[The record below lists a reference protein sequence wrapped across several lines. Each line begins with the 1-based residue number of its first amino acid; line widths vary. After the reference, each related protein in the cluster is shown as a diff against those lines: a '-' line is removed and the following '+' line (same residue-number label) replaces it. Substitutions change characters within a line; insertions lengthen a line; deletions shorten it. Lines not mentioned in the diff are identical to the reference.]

1 MAEANQS
8 LQTNRRYL
16 MGGSFKIGR
25 FSGIDVK
32 VHWTF
37 LLLVAFFAFLGY
49 QSSGS
54 LLGALTPTAVI
65 VALFICVLLHEFGHS
80 LVAQRLG
87 IEIHSITLLPIGGV
101 SNLES
106 LPEKP
111 SDEIKITLAGPL
123 VNVVLA
129 PIFFGVGLL
138 LGAEPRMPTDLFSG
152 IGSVG
157 QFFFY
162 LGYLNVVLALFN
174 LIPAFP
180 LDGGRVLRGVLAT
193 GLGALRA
200 TEIASRVGQLFAF
213 AFFLIGLL
221 GGNILLAL
229 IGVFIFFG
237 ANGEAQM
244 VRQRELTRGLSVSE
258 VMGTRPHTQ
267 TVTPYH
273 TFGQVLDSVIHGYQE
288 DFPVVDENGNL
299 VGMITR
305 EEIMT
310 AAHSPERYASVREL
324 MKTNVP
330 TISSEAD
337 LFEEALPILKHS
349 GLRALPVTENGELV
363 GMLTI
368 EDIGQ
373 ANLLRQLPKEVSR
386 IGDRTTSQE
395 PASR

>member
-1 MAEANQS
+1 
-8 LQTNRRYL
+8 

-25 FSGIDVK
+25 FSGIDVR

-37 LLLVAFFAFLGY
+37 FLLLAFFAFIGY

-54 LLGALTPTAVI
+54 AVGALTATLVI
-65 VALFICVLLHEFGHS
+65 VVLFLCVLLHEFGHS

-87 IEIHSITLLPIGGV
+87 LEIHSITLLPLGGV

-111 SDEIKITLAGPL
+111 ADEVKITLAGPL

-129 PIFFGVGLL
+129 PVFIGVGLL
-138 LGAEPRMPTDLFSG
+138 FGAEPRMPVDVFTG

-162 LGYLNVVLALFN
+162 LGYLNVILAVFN

-180 LDGGRVLRGVLAT
+180 LDGGRILRALLAT
-193 GLGALRA
+193 RLGAVRA
-200 TEIASRVGQLFAF
+200 TDISSRVGQLFAV

-221 GGNILLAL
+221 SGNFLLAL
-229 IGVFIFFG
+229 VAVFIYFG
-237 ANGEAQM
+237 ATGEAQM
-244 VRQRELTRGLSVSE
+244 VRQQELTRGLSVSD
-258 VMGTRPHTQ
+258 VMGTKPRTE

-288 DFPVVDENGNL
+288 DFPVLDENGKL

-305 EEIMT
+305 DEIMA
-310 AAHSPERYASVREL
+310 AAHSPERYSSVRDL
-324 MKTNVP
+324 MKTNIP
-330 TISSEAD
+330 TISSQAD
-337 LFEEALPILKHS
+337 LFGDALPVLQQS

-368 EDIGQ
+368 EDVGQ
-373 ANLLRQLPKEVSR
+373 ANLLRRLPRKTGATAKTVESTRTKESTR
-386 IGDRTTSQE
+386 
-395 PASR
+395 